1 MKHKE
6 ANAYLTLR
14 WKDGLITELD
24 LHLPRS
30 NPPSIRTDEDTV
42 NLVRRLSV
50 HYTDAVIAS
59 LNCQER
65 KTAHGDRVTASHAGN
80 LRRYWKIPCFKP
92 PVESSQGGPVT
103 IQEATKILGIAPSTF
118 HRWLNGSFVAGEPLT
133 PGARW
138 RIRITDELKASGR
151 LYSEAGSHKTSW
163 RDPPDFVATC
173 KAQ

>member
-24 LHLPRS
+24 LHLSRS

-50 HYTDAVIAS
+50 HYTDAVIAG

-65 KTAHGDRVTASHAGN
+65 KTARGDRVTAGHVGN
-80 LRRYWKIPCFKP
+80 LRRYWKTPCFKP
-92 PVESSQGGPVT
+92 PVELSQGEPVT

-118 HRWLNGSFVAGEPLT
+118 HRWLNGGFVAGEQLT
-133 PGARW
+133 PVARW

-151 LYSEAGSHKTSW
+151 LYSEAGSHKASW
-163 RDPPDFVATC
+163 RDPPDFVTTC